1 MRRSYIK
8 TPDARVIVNNR
19 SVSTEYDFED
29 TRKTAFEILYAF
41 VESCNAAKPDTSLT
55 GNARIGYFLFVLG
68 AADRF
73 WIHG

>member
-29 TRKTAFEILYAF
+29 TSKTAFQILHAF
-41 VESCNAAKPDTSLT
+41 VESCNASKPDTSLT
-55 GNARIGYFLFVLG
+55 GNSRIGYFLFVLG